1 MTRTLARRV
10 EKERA
15 SCMMNI
21 RIGLRCNLTEET
33 GKGRKGQGPGLAVER
48 KGRKGD
54 GRDGWGDGRAE
65 IYSGA

>member
-1 MTRTLARRV
+1 MTRTLASRV

-15 SCMMNI
+15 SCMMI
-21 RIGLRCNLTEET
+21 VGTGRCCNLTEET

-48 KGRKGD
+48 EGRKGD
-54 GRDGWGDGRAE
+54 GRDGWGDGRAA